1 MTPSLNPDQSTIVLV
16 GAPGAGKSTVGAAL
30 AKALHVPFFDSDV
43 EIERI
48 LGRSVQQVFIDDG
61 ETFFRDLEQQVI
73 GEALE
78 SQKGVISLGGGAVL
92 DETTRFKLADRFV
105 CWLQVSPGTAAS
117 RIGLDKPRPVLLGNV
132 RSSLVKLLSDRTPL
146 YEEVA
151 TFSIN
156 TDDKDPKMLVTEIS
170 ERISRDFEGK

>member
-1 MTPSLNPDQSTIVLV
+1 VIPSLNSDQTTIVLV

-30 AKALHVPFFDSDV
+30 ARALDVPFFDSDV
-43 EIERI
+43 EIERT
-48 LGRSVQQVFIDDG
+48 LGRPIQQVFVDDG
-61 ETFFRDLEQQVI
+61 ETFFRDLEQKVV
-73 GEALE
+73 GDALD

-92 DETTRFKLADRFV
+92 DETTRNKLADRLV
-105 CWLQVSPGTAAS
+105 CWLQVSPGAAAS

-132 RSSLVKLLSDRTPL
+132 RSSLVKLLSERTPL

-156 TDDKDPKMLVTEIS
+156 TDDKEPQVVATEIS
-170 ERISRDFEGK
+170 DRLNRGFEGK